1 MLTWMFH
8 LAAKSIKM
16 GISFDIIMHTRKLL
30 QYGIFNHLTDDSIS
44 VLHHMIIQS
53 SSTDLNKKRFF
64 QIWRKGD
71 FSENFT
77 HMQLL
82 QETNFLLQQH
92 GEKMIEENFLEE
104 SLA

>member
-1 MLTWMFH
+1 
-8 LAAKSIKM
+8 M

-44 VLHHMIIQS
+44 VMHHMIMQS
-53 SSTDLNKKRFF
+53 DKGPLDKKRIFE
-64 QIWRKGD
+64 IWRRGD

-82 QETNFLLQQH
+82 QETNVLLQKN
-92 GEKMIEENFLEE
+92 GERLIDENFLE
-104 SLA
+104 LAAI

>member
-1 MLTWMFH
+1 
-8 LAAKSIKM
+8 M
-16 GISFDIIMHTRKLL
+16 GISFDIISHTRKLL
-30 QYGIFNHLTDDSIS
+30 QHGIFNHLTDESIS
-44 VLHHMIIQS
+44 VLHHMILQS
-53 SSTDLNKKRFF
+53 SSIQIDNKRFF

-82 QETNFLLQQH
+82 QETNFLLQKN
-92 GEKMIEENFLEE
+92 GERLIEENFLET